1 MSVEFF
7 SNSQHHLWERCRM
20 KESFFWENLVEREI
34 SRRTLW
40 DVSSLPGRPREIS
53 FSLAGSTTAWA
64 VCIFRPISGPNGDL
78 KTSLRVLYFHERSN
92 PDADSDL
99 SWAGLLHGLLC
110 LPCHSLSKVILGFC
124 RRQKIEKERI
134 RMKIICSSQVSKRFT
149 NSHSSSDLWNYAC
162 NQRRSHSLHPNIYMF
177 LVEPGWTARRAE
189 GFFSRFP
196 VRISMQYCVG
206 SNVKMCISNN
216 SDRSSPWISCVR
228 SVAR

>member
-92 PDADSDL
+92 PDADWRKRAPQVRNRFNHMKSQAARWGGDPRRL
-99 SWAGLLHGLLC
+99 TRERERGVACWKNLK
-110 LPCHSLSKVILGFC
+110 SLARAAMINGETKEEGKEK
-124 RRQKIEKERI
+124 RRVKEKEEERWPLPL
-134 RMKIICSSQVSKRFT
+134 
-149 NSHSSSDLWNYAC
+149 SHN
-162 NQRRSHSLHPNIYMF
+162 
-177 LVEPGWTARRAE
+177 
-189 GFFSRFP
+189 
-196 VRISMQYCVG
+196 
-206 SNVKMCISNN
+206 
-216 SDRSSPWISCVR
+216 
-228 SVAR
+228 

>member
-64 VCIFRPISGPNGDL
+64 VCIFRPISGPNRDL

-92 PDADSDL
+92 PDADSCVKDFIM
-99 SWAGLLHGLLC
+99 LLPLFSIHFTWVQGVQCPYDVFRIHFICYVIRGKQFMQFVFEYILL
-110 LPCHSLSKVILGFC
+110 
-124 RRQKIEKERI
+124 
-134 RMKIICSSQVSKRFT
+134 
-149 NSHSSSDLWNYAC
+149 
-162 NQRRSHSLHPNIYMF
+162 MF
-177 LVEPGWTARRAE
+177 IFR
-189 GFFSRFP
+189 
-196 VRISMQYCVG
+196 
-206 SNVKMCISNN
+206 K
-216 SDRSSPWISCVR
+216 
-228 SVAR
+228 

>member
-92 PDADSDL
+92 PDADSNM
-99 SWAGLLHGLLC
+99 AENNG
-110 LPCHSLSKVILGFC
+110 HSKLRFPDPWHCFVILRDGRNAESLF
-124 RRQKIEKERI
+124 KERQL
-134 RMKIICSSQVSKRFT
+134 RTSQISWKLKLDALLKFP
-149 NSHSSSDLWNYAC
+149 SWEI
-162 NQRRSHSLHPNIYMF
+162 QPF
-177 LVEPGWTARRAE
+177 LFHFAPLPSAE
-189 GFFSRFP
+189 S
-196 VRISMQYCVG
+196 Q
-206 SNVKMCISNN
+206 
-216 SDRSSPWISCVR
+216 D
-228 SVAR
+228 